1 MSEKK
6 KRGRARDG
14 VNLSNIKRSSINI
27 NGDIVGGDKINAGDI
42 SGTGINVGS
51 GDQTI
56 HTGLSE
62 TEITNLF
69 KPIYQQIESRP
80 EDPDVDKEEM
90 VETVKKIQDE
100 VTKGEEVNQN
110 KVQRWLTTLGQM
122 APDILDVVTAAIL
135 SPATG
140 IAAVVRKVAAR
151 AKEEAGRS

>member
-14 VNLSNIKRSSINI
+14 VNLSNIKRSSIDI

-56 HTGLSE
+56 HTGPSE
-62 TEITNLF
+62 TEIANLF

-80 EDPDVDKEEM
+80 EDSDLDKEEM
-90 VETVKKIQDE
+90 VETVKKIEHE
-100 VTKGEEVNQN
+100 VIKGKEANQN
-110 KVQRWLTTLGQM
+110 KLQRWLQTLGQM
-122 APDILDVVTAAIL
+122 APDILEVVTATL
-135 SPATG
+135 LNPAAG
-140 IAAVVRKVAAR
+140 IAAVVRRVAAK
-151 AKEEAGRS
+151 AKEEASNP